1 MLHQNCYLT
10 DPSKGSVPINS
21 NALNI
26 TLADPNHSFD
36 GTDYKINGGLMNGFV
51 DYEIQ
56 KKNDENN
63 SVSMWTPEGAPI
75 INQLASE
82 FAVFD
87 SWFSSV
93 PTCTDPNRQFSMSG
107 TSNGWVDNFDGMLT
121 QQTYFDYLMERG
133 ITVGGYY
140 MNDFWEFGY
149 FEDLLKPA
157 NAALIKTFDNFYT
170 DVNSNALPSFT
181 WLQPSMTEFVKGKLC
196 PTAQKHMGNQ
206 GEASKFLRE
215 EQAKWRKSTVPG

>member
-1 MLHQNCYLT
+1 
-10 DPSKGSVPINS
+10 
-21 NALNI
+21 
-26 TLADPNHSFD
+26 
-36 GTDYKINGGLMNGFV
+36 MNGFV

-107 TSNGWVDNFDGMLT
+107 TSNGWVDNFDGTMLT

-133 ITVGGYY
+133 ITAGGYY
-140 MNDFWEFGY
+140 MNVDGRCSCKTRFDFFQRFRCIYSW
-149 FEDLLKPA
+149 
-157 NAALIKTFDNFYT
+157 
-170 DVNSNALPSFT
+170 
-181 WLQPSMTEFVKGKLC
+181 FVF
-196 PTAQKHMGNQ
+196 H
-206 GEASKFLRE
+206 
-215 EQAKWRKSTVPG
+215 

>member
-1 MLHQNCYLT
+1 
-10 DPSKGSVPINS
+10 
-21 NALNI
+21 
-26 TLADPNHSFD
+26 
-36 GTDYKINGGLMNGFV
+36 MNGFV

-107 TSNGWVDNFDGMLT
+107 TSNGWVDNFDGTMLT

-181 WLQPSMTEFVKGKLC
+181 WLQSG
-196 PTAQKHMGNQ
+196 
-206 GEASKFLRE
+206 
-215 EQAKWRKSTVPG
+215 